1 MRPPKPSS
9 SRARMLLRVIV
20 VITLLSLAGH
30 QPDGARAA
38 EVSLEATGFIQ
49 SLFVAGAAT
58 DNSRLYVVEKPGRI
72 KVVEVGEVLET
83 SFLDTSGVVNDN
95 ANERGLL
102 GLAFHPDFE
111 SNGRFYVHYNDDNS
125 DIVIA
130 GYSVSDDDPNLA
142 DKESQ
147 SVILKIPHRKAA
159 NHNGGML
166 AFGPKDGYLYISV
179 GDGGAGQSANAQ
191 KKTKLLG
198 KILRIDVD
206 KASGDRAYGI
216 PAGNP
221 FAKSRKARP
230 EIWAYGLRNPFCF
243 SFDRQTG
250 DMFIGDVGQG
260 SWEEIDFGPEGEGG
274 LNYGWAIVE
283 GRHCFNPPRGCNKRG
298 LRLPIHEYSH
308 KVGNVVTGGYVYR
321 GTVTDLVGTYVFTD
335 SRRDLRF
342 HGFRLTRHLGL
353 DAQSADGQMGA
364 LSVVSL

>member
-1 MRPPKPSS
+1 
-9 SRARMLLRVIV
+9 MLFRVIV

-38 EVSLEATGFIQ
+38 EVSLVEATGFIQ

-83 SFLDTSGVVNDN
+83 SFLDTSGVVNGN

-111 SNGRFYVHYNDDNS
+111 SNGRSYVHYNDDNS

-179 GDGGAGQSANAQ
+179 GDGGG
-191 KKTKLLG
+191 G
-198 KILRIDVD
+198 
-206 KASGDRAYGI
+206 
-216 PAGNP
+216 P
-221 FAKSRKARP
+221 
-230 EIWAYGLRNPFCF
+230 
-243 SFDRQTG
+243 
-250 DMFIGDVGQG
+250 VGQL
-260 SWEEIDFGPEGEGG
+260 SEEVEAAGE
-274 LNYGWAIVE
+274 
-283 GRHCFNPPRGCNKRG
+283 NPP
-298 LRLPIHEYSH
+298 H
-308 KVGNVVTGGYVYR
+308 
-321 GTVTDLVGTYVFTD
+321 
-335 SRRDLRF
+335 RRR
-342 HGFRLTRHLGL
+342 
-353 DAQSADGQMGA
+353 
-364 LSVVSL
+364 